1 MVTLDI
7 TKAFDAVCHKRLLIK
22 LDHYEI
28 RGTTFKL
35 MQTYLNNR
43 LQYVYINNIE
53 SNQRSVIMGVPQGSV
68 LGPLLFLI
76 YINDL
81 QNCLKSIP

>member
-7 TKAFDAVCHKRLLIK
+7 TKAFDTICHKRLLKK
-22 LDHYEI
+22 LDHYGI
-28 RGTTFKL
+28 RGTAFKL

-53 SNQRSVIMGVPQGSV
+53 SN
-68 LGPLLFLI
+68 
-76 YINDL
+76 
-81 QNCLKSIP
+81 